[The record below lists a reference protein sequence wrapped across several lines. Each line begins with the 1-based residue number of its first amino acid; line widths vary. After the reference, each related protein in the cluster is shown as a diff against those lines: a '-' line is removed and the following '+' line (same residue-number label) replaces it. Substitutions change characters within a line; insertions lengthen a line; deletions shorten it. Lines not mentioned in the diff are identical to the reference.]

1 MREDDIF
8 GDFLGFSWTS
18 FPSNSSSIGGG
29 GGSGD
34 RAERQQGG
42 TQKQKQQQDQDGE
55 EVKNNTA
62 KQETSRS
69 HSLPLRT
76 TDYKP
81 LRPRE
86 S

>member
-18 FPSNSSSIGGG
+18 FPSNSSSIIDGGG
-29 GGSGD
+29 D
-34 RAERQQGG
+34 RPERQQGD

-55 EVKNNTA
+55 EVNNTA